1 MVQKRADRG
10 DIEAISSLAQMCNG
24 VILIRPYLNLE
35 TAFVSLLGHSLQKRS
50 ETECF
55 HCIALVQ
62 VQLGEEPKTHQ
73 REDAIMVIRY
83 LPVTGAGLGGVWG
96 SVHRSRPRV

>member
-50 ETECF
+50 ETMNLKQISLIEPLLAF
-55 HCIALVQ
+55 
-62 VQLGEEPKTHQ
+62 QL
-73 REDAIMVIRY
+73 
-83 LPVTGAGLGGVWG
+83 L
-96 SVHRSRPRV
+96 

>member
-62 VQLGEEPKTHQ
+62 VQLGEEPKL
-73 REDAIMVIRY
+73 I
-83 LPVTGAGLGGVWG
+83 
-96 SVHRSRPRV
+96 SVRMRLW